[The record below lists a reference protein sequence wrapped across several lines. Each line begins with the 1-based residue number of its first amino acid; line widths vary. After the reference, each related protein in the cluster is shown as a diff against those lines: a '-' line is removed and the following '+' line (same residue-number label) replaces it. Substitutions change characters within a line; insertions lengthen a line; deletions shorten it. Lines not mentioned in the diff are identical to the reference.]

1 MKIELLR
8 VCNLQNGSVKVEGIR
23 ILCRILIPEQQK
35 GVERQ
40 KEVMSNGKSGGIL
53 SQQQYLTEF
62 VNFLCL

>member
-8 VCNLQNGSVKVEGIR
+8 VCNLQNGCVKVEGIR

-35 GVERQ
+35 GLEGEI
-40 KEVMSNGKSGGIL
+40 EVMSNDKAEGIL

>member
-35 GVERQ
+35 GVERHI
-40 KEVMSNGKSGGIL
+40 EVMSNGKAEGIL
-53 SQQQYLTEF
+53 SQQQ
-62 VNFLCL
+62 